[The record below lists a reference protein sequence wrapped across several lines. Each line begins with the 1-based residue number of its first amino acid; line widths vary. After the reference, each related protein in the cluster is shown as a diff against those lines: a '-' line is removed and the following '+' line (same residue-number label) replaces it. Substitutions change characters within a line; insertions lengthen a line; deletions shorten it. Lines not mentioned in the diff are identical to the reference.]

1 MYPAGS
7 RTGWIRMKSDGNGYF
22 WNAAAGLLNAGE
34 AVILSM
40 VVTRTSGLADAGV
53 LSMAFAAGN
62 LMMSIGKFGVRSYQ
76 VTDVAGDFS
85 FSDYFWV
92 RVVSVI
98 LMIAASL
105 IYIFYCI
112 HVKGYS
118 SEKAAIVFAFCFI
131 YAVEAMED
139 VFWGLYQQKQ
149 ALDTGAKLFILRWLA
164 ILGICIL
171 VLVLFRDLCLASVFG
186 AAVSLAIFCISNSL
200 VFWKFREKV
209 LRIRLGAVKEVLCQ
223 CFSLFIASFMTI
235 YVTNAPKYAIDRY
248 LTEEVQACYGF
259 IAMPVFVIGLL
270 NGFLYQPSLVQ
281 MALEWKECRI
291 DSFRR
296 RIRRQ
301 CVVLLGLTVICLL
314 GAYLCGIP
322 VLSAIYGTDL
332 SGYKKELLVLLCGGG
347 MFAYAGY
354 FSVLLTIM
362 RKQEMVMDGYA
373 AVSVL
378 SLIFSNRLVRSYGM
392 GGAVVLYALLMGML
406 AMVFAFVYR
415 KEIKMHVSKIKAK
428 KYDKR

>member
-1 MYPAGS
+1 
-7 RTGWIRMKSDGNGYF
+7 
-22 WNAAAGLLNAGE
+22 
-34 AVILSM
+34 M
-40 VVTRTSGLADAGV
+40 VVTRTSGLTDAGV

-76 VTDVAGDFS
+76 ATDVAGDFS
-85 FSDYFWV
+85 FSDYFWA

-98 LMIAASL
+98 LMLAASL

-112 HVKGYS
+112 RAKGYGG
-118 SEKAAIVFAFCFI
+118 EKAAIVFAFCFI

-149 ALDTGAKLFILRWLA
+149 ALDTGAKLFILRWLT
-164 ILGICIL
+164 ILGICIP
-171 VLVLFRDLCLASVFG
+171 VLVFFHDLCLASVFG
-186 AAVSLAIFCISNSL
+186 AAASLAIFCISNSL
-200 VFWKFREKV
+200 AFRKFRERV
-209 LRIRLGAVKEVLCQ
+209 LRIRPGAVREVLCR

-270 NGFLYQPSLVQ
+270 NGFLYQPSLVR

-291 DSFRR
+291 DCFRR
-296 RIRRQ
+296 RARRQ
-301 CVVLLGLTVICLL
+301 CAVLLGLTVICLL
-314 GAYLCGIP
+314 GADLCGIP
-322 VLSAIYGTDL
+322 VLSAIYSTDL

-354 FSVLLTIM
+354 FSILLTIM
-362 RKQEMVMDGYA
+362 RKQEKVMYGYA

-378 SLIFSNRLVRSYGM
+378 SMIFSDSFVRLYGVS
-392 GGAVVLYALLMGML
+392 GAAALYALLMSVL
-406 AMVFAFVYR
+406 AVIFAFAYI
-415 KEIKMHVSKIKAK
+415 KEIRMRANV
-428 KYDKR
+428 